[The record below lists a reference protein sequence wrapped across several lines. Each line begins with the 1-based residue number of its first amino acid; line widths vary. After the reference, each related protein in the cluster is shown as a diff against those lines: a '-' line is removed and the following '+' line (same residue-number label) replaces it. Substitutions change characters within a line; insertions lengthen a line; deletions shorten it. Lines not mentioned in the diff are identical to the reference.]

1 MEKGK
6 VCSAYHT
13 YTRCSIYSTSPTSE
27 VIQAV
32 VCRTFSSIEDMAMG
46 VGKAIKDPGA
56 EAQVVLS
63 ARMTTAFSLV
73 ALLAE
78 HDLCKPRQ
86 PPVWE
91 VSMLED

>member
-1 MEKGK
+1 M
-6 VCSAYHT
+6 
-13 YTRCSIYSTSPTSE
+13 
-27 VIQAV
+27 
-32 VCRTFSSIEDMAMG
+32 EDMAMMG
-46 VGKAIKDPGA
+46 VGKAIKDPVA

-91 VSMLED
+91 VSMSED